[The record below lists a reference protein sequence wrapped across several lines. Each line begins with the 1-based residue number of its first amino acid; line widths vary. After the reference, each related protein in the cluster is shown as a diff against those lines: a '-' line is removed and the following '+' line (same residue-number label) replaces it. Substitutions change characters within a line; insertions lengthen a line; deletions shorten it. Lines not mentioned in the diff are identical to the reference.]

1 MTRPQAL
8 ATRTAAGYAVEQ
20 PVVVRVAGLPVDVLS
35 AMRFTRT
42 VAAVDALLDAQ
53 GRAQR
58 TAQALSEALYPLIGD
73 PANAALK
80 TRLVA
85 LRRAI
90 HQDRRLPA
98 HVWNA
103 EIRGVLP
110 AALVCR
116 IDAWHAERAVR
127 LGAEADLEPLLGVE
141 AGAVATRIRDAA
153 GRPEFRRA
161 LAQASPD
168 LSAALERWLRDG
180 HRPRTRAIGG
190 LVAFLGRAAA
200 KTSPYSSF
208 ARIGLARVEDAGP
221 SAPVGAHPV
230 PASSVLEFDRVL
242 VARLVRALSA
252 RPELAATLVLRVN
265 PSLHRVGGA
274 LRFLG
279 TGETIVTM
287 GAAPAVL
294 ACLDVVRDRQA
305 TTADVVRQLAAT
317 GTAPAEKIGV
327 FVDRLVAVGLLEA
340 RPPVQ
345 VEGPE
350 PLGALADWL
359 DATGP
364 DVSPSGARLLRELD
378 RLMSVPA
385 RVGDHAELAAHRE
398 RLATAVA
405 HTVRLGREFAVPD
418 WPDADRLDRFVCHE
432 HVVETGAPACLE
444 VRAWRPVLD
453 DLDVVRCWLGL
464 HDPMLPTRLALADRW
479 APWFGSAPDVAF
491 LDLHERVQRE
501 LAGQTPL
508 SAYLRGDYTVGA
520 AELATSPVE
529 RHKRLHALLTESIA
543 ALTGPP
549 DGPVVQVLPERV
561 RQLMDGWPAWVTA
574 PASITCYG
582 QAVPGAGGPSL
593 AVNVITGGHGRGRGR
608 WAHLAERATGA
619 PITASLTANQHNGPI
634 VAELAGLFGSALNLH
649 VALSTHE
656 ISYPGTEDTRP
667 PRNRIALGA
676 LRVRLDPE
684 TGLPQ
689 LFDATTGRQVIP
701 VHAGMMA
708 DLLLPPA
715 ARLLL
720 AAFGPAYLVHPAWPV
735 LCPLLDPATV
745 TAPTLL
751 PRVEVGRVVLQRA
764 RWLVPAA
771 AVPRQRP
778 GDTDARHLHRLL
790 GWQRGT
796 GIPRASYVRLWDPEQ
811 AWGQR
816 AFTKARKP
824 VYVDL
829 ANWYAVQNLDR
840 LLADWSG
847 LVTFE
852 EPLPAPQD
860 AAERVAELMFEL
872 TAVGSTQ

>member
-8 ATRTAAGYAVEQ
+8 TTRTVAGYAVER

-53 GRAQR
+53 DRARR
-58 TAQALSEALYPLIGD
+58 TAQVLSEALYPLVGD

-90 HQDRRLPA
+90 HQDRRLPE

-103 EIRGVLP
+103 EIRGALP
-110 AALVCR
+110 APMVCR
-116 IDAWHAERAVR
+116 IDAWHAERAAR
-127 LGAEADLEPLLGVE
+127 IGAEADLEPLLGVE
-141 AGAVATRIRDAA
+141 ADTVAARIRDAA

-180 HRPRTRAIGG
+180 HRPRARTIGG

-208 ARIGLARVEDAGP
+208 ARIGLAHVDDTGP
-221 SAPVGAHPV
+221 SAPAGAHPV

-242 VARLVRALSA
+242 VARLVRAVST
-252 RPELAATLVLRVN
+252 RPDLAATLVLRVN
-265 PSLHRVGGA
+265 PSLHRAGET

-287 GAAPAVL
+287 AAAPAVL
-294 ACLDVVRDRQA
+294 ACLDVVRHRQA
-305 TTADVVRQLAAT
+305 TTADVVRHLAAT
-317 GTAPAEKIGV
+317 GAAAAKVGV

-345 VEGPE
+345 VEGAE

-359 DATGP
+359 EATGA
-364 DVSPSGARLLRELD
+364 DVRLLRELD
-378 RLMSVPA
+378 RLMSVPT
-385 RVGDHAELAAHRE
+385 RIGDHTELAAHRE
-398 RLATAVA
+398 RLVTAVA
-405 HTVRLGREFAVPD
+405 HTVRLGHDLAVPD

-432 HVVETGAPACLE
+432 HVVESGAPARLDA
-444 VRAWRPVLD
+444 RAWRPVLD
-453 DLDVVRCWLGL
+453 DLDVVRRWLGL

-479 APWFGSAPDVAF
+479 APWFGSAPDIAF

-501 LAGQTPL
+501 LAARTPL

-520 AELATSPVE
+520 ADLATSPVE
-529 RHKRLHALLTESIA
+529 RHARLHALLTESIA
-543 ALTGPP
+543 ELTGPQRV
-549 DGPVVQVLPERV
+549 DPELV
-561 RQLMDGWPAWVTA
+561 RRLTASWPAWVTA

-582 QAVPGAGGPSL
+582 QAVPGADGPRL

-608 WAHLAERATGA
+608 WAHLAERATGTPVTA
-619 PITASLTANQHNGPI
+619 PPAADRPDGPI

-667 PRNRIALGA
+667 PRHRIALGA
-676 LRVRLDPE
+676 LRVRQDPG

-689 LFDATTGRQVIP
+689 LFDAATGRQVIP

-778 GDTDARHLHRLL
+778 GDTGAGHLQRLL
-790 GWQRGT
+790 GWQRET

-811 AWGQR
+811 VWGQR

-872 TAVGSTQ
+872 TAVGSTE

>member
-1 MTRPQAL
+1 MRCSS
-8 ATRTAAGYAVEQ
+8 AGS
-20 PVVVRVAGLPVDVLS
+20 P
-35 AMRFTRT
+35 
-42 VAAVDALLDAQ
+42 AQ
-53 GRAQR
+53 SPRIRGA
-58 TAQALSEALYPLIGD
+58 
-73 PANAALK
+73 
-80 TRLVA
+80 
-85 LRRAI
+85 
-90 HQDRRLPA
+90 LPA
-98 HVWNA
+98 P
-103 EIRGVLP
+103 L
-110 AALVCR
+110 LCR
-116 IDAWHAERAVR
+116 IDAWHADRAAR
-127 LGAEADLEPLLGVE
+127 LGAEADLDPLLGVE
-141 AGAVATRIRDAA
+141 AGEVATRIRDAA

-168 LSAALERWLRDG
+168 LSAALRRWLRDG

-208 ARIGLARVEDAGP
+208 ARIGLARFDDDAP
-221 SAPVGAHPV
+221 PAGADAV

-265 PSLHRVGGA
+265 PSLHRAGEV

-305 TTADVVRQLAAT
+305 TTADVVRHLAAA
-317 GTAPAEKIGV
+317 GTAQAGKVGV

-340 RPPVQ
+340 RPPAQ
-345 VEGPE
+345 VEGAE

-359 DATGP
+359 DATGA
-364 DVSPSGARLLRELD
+364 DVRPLRELD
-378 RLMSVPA
+378 RLMSVPSPLG
-385 RVGDHAELAAHRE
+385 GDTELAAHRE

-418 WPDADRLDRFVCHE
+418 WPDADRLDRFACHE
-432 HVVETGAPACLE
+432 HVVETAAPARLE
-444 VRAWRPVLD
+444 SRVWRPVLD
-453 DLDVVRCWLGL
+453 DLDVVRRWLGL

-479 APWFGSAPDVAF
+479 TPWFGSAPDVAF

-508 SAYLRGDYTVGA
+508 AAYLRGDYTVGA

-529 RHKRLHALLTESIA
+529 RHTRLHALLTESIA
-543 ALTGPP
+543 ALTGPLWVDP
-549 DGPVVQVLPERV
+549 EVVRRLTET
-561 RQLMDGWPAWVTA
+561 WPAWVTA

-582 QAVPGAGGPSL
+582 QAVPGAGGPGL

-608 WAHLAERATGA
+608 WAHLAGRASGA
-619 PITASLTANQHNGPI
+619 PIAASPIADQPDGPI

-649 VALSTHE
+649 VALSAHE
-656 ISYPGTEDTRP
+656 ISYPGAEDTRP
-667 PRNRIALGA
+667 PRHRIALGA
-676 LRVRLDPE
+676 LRVRPDPE
-684 TGLPQ
+684 NGLPQ
-689 LFDATTGRQVIP
+689 LFDAGTGRQVIP

-735 LCPLLDPATV
+735 LGPLLDPATV

-778 GDTDARHLHRLL
+778 GDTAARHLRRLL
-790 GWQRGT
+790 GWQRDT

-852 EPLPAPQD
+852 EALPAPQD
-860 AAERVAELMFEL
+860 AAERVTELMFEL
-872 TAVGSTQ
+872 TAAGGTG